1 MEKLRSLVTGGA
13 GFIGSSIVEKLLG
26 KGYKVTVVDN
36 LSNSNG
42 KLIAKRDV
50 EFIRGDISKP
60 AVVKILRNYS
70 FHHIYN
76 FGSPST
82 DRFYT
87 SNGKAVCETI
97 RGMFNVLEIARVTG
111 ADSIIYP
118 SSGTVYGN
126 LPASQTESGKI
137 MPKSMYACTKMFLEN
152 FAGTINFEGIALLG
166 LRIFTGYGERE
177 MSKSPDS
184 RSVVS
189 IFYKAIS
196 SNLQPVVY
204 GDGQQRRDFVYS
216 DDIANIAIVGAE
228 KKLAGVLNVGSGYS
242 ASFNELIDLL
252 NRKLGKSIRPKY
264 VDSPITKIDETR
276 ADISKLSTKLDYK
289 PLRIEEGIELYLKR
303 IKDVERLL
311 S

>member
-1 MEKLRSLVTGGA
+1 VENLSSLVTGGA

-42 KLIAKRDV
+42 KLIANRDV

-60 AVVKILRNYS
+60 AIVKTLRNYS
-70 FHHIYN
+70 FNHIYN

-82 DRFYT
+82 DRFFT
-87 SNGKAVCETI
+87 SNGQAVCETI

-126 LPASQTESGKI
+126 LPAPQTESAKI

-152 FAGTINFEGIALLG
+152 FSGTINFEGIALLG

-204 GDGQQRRDFVYS
+204 GDGQQRRDFVHS
-216 DDIANIAIVGAE
+216 DDIANIAIVGAK

-242 ASFNELIDLL
+242 TSFNELIDLL
-252 NRKLGKSIRPKY
+252 NRKLGKSIKPKY
-264 VDSPITKIDETR
+264 INSPITKIDETR
-276 ADISKLSTKLDYK
+276 ADISKLSTKLEYK
-289 PLRIEEGIELYLKR
+289 PLRIEEGIDLYLKR
-303 IKDVERLL
+303 IKDIERLL

>member
-1 MEKLRSLVTGGA
+1 MESLRCLVTGGA
-13 GFIGSSIVEKLLG
+13 GFVGSSIVEKLLG
-26 KGYKVTVVDN
+26 KGYKVTVLDN

-42 KLIAKRDV
+42 KLIANLDV
-50 EFIRGDISKP
+50 EFIREDISKP
-60 AVVKILRNYS
+60 EVVKTLRNHS
-70 FHHIYN
+70 FDHIYN

-82 DRFYT
+82 DRFFT

-126 LPASQTESGKI
+126 LPAPQTESGKI

-152 FAGTINFEGIALLG
+152 YSSTINYEGISLLG

-184 RSVVS
+184 RSVVTL
-189 IFYKAIS
+189 FYKAIS

-204 GDGQQRRDFVYS
+204 GDGQQRRDFVHS
-216 DDIANIAIVGAE
+216 DDIANIAIASAE
-228 KKLAGVLNVGSGYS
+228 KKVSGVLNVGSGYS
-242 ASFNELIDLL
+242 TSFNELIELL
-252 NRKLGKSIRPKY
+252 NTKLGKSIKPKY
-264 VDSPITKIDETR
+264 IQSPITRINETK
-276 ADISKLSTKLDYK
+276 ADISMLSEKLNYK
-289 PLRIEEGIELYLKR
+289 PLKIEEGIELYLDR
-303 IKDVERLL
+303 IKEIEKML